1 MQLANPYEM
10 LRFLRPQDASLYN
23 RMMSTLFI
31 QFNWKKGR
39 RNIAL
44 CLKQELI
51 ISINNGVAFS
61 AYSGIAIKST
71 YALSAFISHK
81 YMKSLS
87 LNK

>member
-31 QFNWKKGR
+31 KFNSKKGR

-44 CLKQELI
+44 CLKQELL
-51 ISINNGVAFS
+51 ISINNGVEFA
-61 AYSGIAIKST
+61 AYSGIAIKYT
-71 YALSAFISHK
+71 YALSEINSHK
-81 YMKSLS
+81 FMKLLS